1 MAKAKNILIE
11 VWGDY
16 ALFTSPE
23 FKGERFTYDCMTPS
37 AARGIVESIYWHPG
51 MKWVIDQIYI
61 CNPIKTISVRR
72 NELKSKISARNV
84 RQCIT
89 NGGNVELGVYAAT
102 DRTQRISRILKD
114 VRYVIAAH
122 PEMTGEP
129 MPRLNLDKIYE
140 ITTRRLT
147 QGQCYRTPYFGCRE
161 FPVRFRPISELPAC
175 PRQLLGDMDLG
186 LMLLDM
192 DYSDKEDIEPVFFHA
207 KLKNGVLDV
216 PNPETKRKVVI
227 LE

>member
-1 MAKAKNILIE
+1 MDKRKEVLIE

-16 ALFTSPE
+16 ALFTRPE
-23 FKGERFTYDCMTPS
+23 FKSERLTYDCITPS
-37 AARGIVESIYWHPG
+37 AARGIIESIYWHPG
-51 MKWVIDQIYI
+51 MKWVIDRIYI
-61 CNPIKTISVRR
+61 CNPIKTISIRR
-72 NELKSKISARNV
+72 NELKSKINARNV

-89 NGGNVELGVYAAT
+89 SGGNAELGVYAAV
-102 DRTQRISRILKD
+102 DRTQRISKILKD

-129 MPRLNLDKIYE
+129 MPRLNLEKIYE
-140 ITTRRLT
+140 ITTRRLS

-161 FPVRFRPISELPAC
+161 FPVRFQSAALMPAC
-175 PRQLLGDMDLG
+175 PRPLLGDKDLG

-192 DYSDKEDIEPVFFHA
+192 DYSDRVNIEPVFFRA
-207 KLKNGVLDV
+207 KLRDGVLDV
-216 PNPETKRKVVI
+216 PNPESKRKVVV